1 MEIIKMLIIPL
12 PKKLEGKI
20 KFIHNDVVARYGV
33 EMTDEEKELLEKYRE
48 DLKEEF
54 EKRFK

>member
-1 MEIIKMLIIPL
+1 MLIIPL